1 MDKNLRLMLQT
12 DSLKFSYPKG
22 QIFSFPDISC
32 NAKETLLI
40 LGNSGSGKTTFLNL
54 LALLLSPTSGS
65 LSLND
70 NPTTTL
76 SEKQTTDFRAK
87 NIGIVFQKPYF
98 VNALNVFENL
108 LLANY
113 LGNNALDKG
122 KAADLAKSLGFE
134 HLLHKKVQEL
144 SGGEQQRVCIARA
157 LMNNPKVILADEPT
171 SALDDQN
178 CEKVAD
184 LLEKQSKL
192 IGAALIVVT
201 HDHRLKSRFNNQI
214 SL

>member
-1 MDKNLRLMLQT
+1 MLQT
-12 DSLKFSYPKG
+12 DSLKYSYPKG
-22 QIFSFPDISC
+22 QTFSFPNISC
-32 NAKETLLI
+32 KAEETLLI
-40 LGNSGSGKTTFLNL
+40 LGTSGTGKTTFLNL
-54 LALLLSPTSGS
+54 IALLLRQSSGELIINNTQTAS
-65 LSLND
+65 
-70 NPTTTL
+70 L
-76 SEKQTTDFRAK
+76 SEKQITEFRAQ

-98 VNALNVFENL
+98 VNALNVSENL

-122 KAADLAKSLGFE
+122 KAAELANSLGFE
-134 HLLHKKVQEL
+134 HLLSKKVQEL

-157 LMNNPKVILADEPT
+157 LMNTPKVILADEPT
-171 SALDDQN
+171 SALDDEN

-201 HDHRLKSRFNNQI
+201 HDYRLKSRFNNQI
-214 SL
+214 TL

>member
-1 MDKNLRLMLQT
+1 MLQT

-22 QIFSFPDISC
+22 PIFSFPNISC

-54 LALLLSPTSGS
+54 LALLLSPSSGS
-65 LSLND
+65 FNVND
-70 NPTTTL
+70 NQTTTL
-76 SEKQTTDFRAK
+76 SEKQVTDFRAQ

-98 VNALNVFENL
+98 VNALNVSENL

-113 LGNNALDKG
+113 LGNNALDKS
-122 KAADLAKSLGFE
+122 KAVELAKSLGFE
-134 HLLHKKVQEL
+134 HLLSKKVQEL

-157 LMNNPKVILADEPT
+157 LMNTPKVILADEPT
-171 SALDDQN
+171 SALDDEN

-192 IGAALIVVT
+192 IGAALIIVT

-214 SL
+214 TL

>member
-1 MDKNLRLMLQT
+1 MLQT

-22 QIFSFPDISC
+22 QTFDFPNISC
-32 NAKETLLI
+32 KAEEALLI

-54 LALLLSPTSGS
+54 IALLLRPSSGELLIKNTETS
-65 LSLND
+65 N
-70 NPTTTL
+70 L
-76 SEKQTTDFRAK
+76 SEKQITEFRAQ
-87 NIGIVFQKPYF
+87 NIGIVFQKAYF
-98 VNALNVFENL
+98 VNALNVSENL
-108 LLANY
+108 VLANY
-113 LGNNALDKG
+113 LGNNALDKN
-122 KAADLAKSLGFE
+122 KAAELAKSLGFE
-134 HLLHKKVQEL
+134 HLLSKKVQEL

-157 LMNNPKVILADEPT
+157 LMNTPKVILADEPT
-171 SALDDQN
+171 SALDDEN

-192 IGAALIVVT
+192 IGAALIIVT

>member
-1 MDKNLRLMLQT
+1 MLQT
-12 DSLKFSYPKG
+12 DSLKYSYPKG
-22 QIFSFPDISC
+22 QTFGFPDISC

-70 NPTTTL
+70 NLTTTL

-87 NIGIVFQKPYF
+87 NIGMVFQKPYF

-171 SALDDQN
+171 SALDDEN

-184 LLEKQSKL
+184 LLEKQSKI

>member
-1 MDKNLRLMLQT
+1 M
-12 DSLKFSYPKG
+12 
-22 QIFSFPDISC
+22 
-32 NAKETLLI
+32 
-40 LGNSGSGKTTFLNL
+40 
-54 LALLLSPTSGS
+54 
-65 LSLND
+65 
-70 NPTTTL
+70 
-76 SEKQTTDFRAK
+76 
-87 NIGIVFQKPYF
+87 VFQKPYF

-171 SALDDQN
+171 SALDDEN